1 MVAAYS
7 VCKYFQFGHC
17 RFGNLCRKTHVK
29 QVCEKINCEIDN
41 CTQRHPK
48 VCKFFREYG
57 RCKFGKFCNYS
68 HLNGKIAVEEK
79 RAMLSMSQK
88 IAALENSNNDLTEKM
103 KILETK
109 SVAIK
114 KKQKTFEKNLN
125 EIETAVFESVATIIT
140 LKRRKRMMGPRTE
153 M

>member
-1 MVAAYS
+1 
-7 VCKYFQFGHC
+7 
-17 RFGNLCRKTHVK
+17 
-29 QVCEKINCEIDN
+29 
-41 CTQRHPK
+41 
-48 VCKFFREYG
+48 
-57 RCKFGKFCNYS
+57 
-68 HLNGKIAVEEK
+68 
-79 RAMLSMSQK
+79 MLSMSQK
-88 IAALENSNNDLTEKM
+88 IAALENSNNNDLTEKM

-125 EIETAVFESVATIIT
+125 EIEAAVFESVATIIT